1 MRSFLKL
8 GYENE
13 ERDIDK
19 NLMIDFSKTSFDV
32 RDLENSL
39 NWYFI
44 LVLSKLIMFLIVLSK

>member
-32 RDLENSL
+32 RDLE
-39 NWYFI
+39 
-44 LVLSKLIMFLIVLSK
+44 K